1 MSQLKGFHSDVEDW
15 SRFLLDHQKQLLE
28 MLNKKGILKN
38 LTKFTGEHQC
48 QSLFLN
54 KVTDLVRNFIKKRD
68 VDTGIFLWI
77 LRNV

>member
-38 LTKFTGEHQC
+38 LTKFTGKHQC

-54 KVTDLVRNFIKKRD
+54 KVTGLVRNFIKKRD
-68 VDTGIFLWI
+68 GDTGIFLWI

>member
-38 LTKFTGEHQC
+38 LTKFTGKHQC

-54 KVTDLVRNFIKKRD
+54 KVTGLVRNFIKKRD
-68 VDTGIFLWI
+68 GVTGIFLWI